1 MSNTVG
7 WRISSWIR
15 WDQVNIRVPANN
27 VSCLIRLEILEPTPR
42 YIVIRRIS
50 EIDLLSSN
58 STGDPWNFDTS
69 TYLLG
74 DSLCLASSFSSH
86 STNRDIS
93 EMALSI
99 TKIKNGDHFY
109 RPNYPPKCGKTHLRK
124 WFFGQ
129 CYLQNADLG
138 EILKLLHIPNR
149 LSAALGGTLVWAF

>member
-1 MSNTVG
+1 MSVG
-7 WRISSWIR
+7 WRISSRIR

-69 TYLLG
+69 TYLPG
-74 DSLCLASSFSSH
+74 DSLRLASSFSSH

-93 EMALSI
+93 ETALPI
-99 TKIKNGDHFY
+99 TKTKNGDHFY
-109 RPNYPPKCGKTHLRK
+109 RPDYPRKPGKTRLRTTFGYSKVFFFTHPHL
-124 WFFGQ
+124 FFQ
-129 CYLQNADLG
+129 QMDLHDG
-138 EILKLLHIPNR
+138 VITFVYN
-149 LSAALGGTLVWAF
+149 